1 MKAIILL
8 PRAVTMYFQNPDPN
22 PPSPVRLDAIDLEII
37 RTLKRDGRTPFSQIA
52 QRLGVSTGMIRQ
64 RYQRLLREGVVQ
76 VVAVT
81 NPLLLGFSTMAM
93 IGIKVEGARLQE
105 VAERIA
111 ALEEVIYLVLTAG
124 AYDLFA
130 EVVFRDNAHLLEFLT
145 QRLRTIQGIRETETF
160 MYLKIV
166 KEIYSWPDITNNEE
180 RSPDNGRRTSD
191 HETRITDHPS

>member
-1 MKAIILL
+1 MNTFPANAESNAL
-8 PRAVTMYFQNPDPN
+8 
-22 PPSPVRLDAIDLEII
+22 SPIKLDDIDLEII
-37 RTLKRDGRTPFSQIA
+37 KALKRDGRTPFAQIA

-64 RYQRLLREGVVQ
+64 RYQRLVREGVLQ

-105 VAERIA
+105 VAEEIA
-111 ALEEVIYLVLTAG
+111 GLEEVIYLVLTAG

-130 EVVFRDNAHLLEFLT
+130 EVVFRDNAHLLDFLT
-145 QRLRTIQGIRETETF
+145 HRLRTIEGIRETETF

-166 KEIYSWPDITNNEE
+166 KEIYSWPDITKNGDQAT
-180 RSPDNGRRTSD
+180 DNRR
-191 HETRITDHPS
+191 

>member
-1 MKAIILL
+1 MNTTSGNTDNGSFGAI
-8 PRAVTMYFQNPDPN
+8 
-22 PPSPVRLDAIDLEII
+22 RLDDIDLEII
-37 RTLKRDGRTPFSQIA
+37 KTLKRDGRTPFAQIA

-64 RYQRLLREGVVQ
+64 RYQRLVKEGVLQ

-93 IGIKVEGARLQE
+93 IGVKVEGSRLQE
-105 VAERIA
+105 VADEIA

-130 EVVFRDNAHLLEFLT
+130 EVVFRDNEHLLDFLT
-145 QRLRTIQGIRETETF
+145 HRLRAIAGIRETETF

-166 KEIYSWPDITNNEE
+166 KEIYSWPDITNE
-180 RSPDNGRRTSD
+180 
-191 HETRITDHPS
+191 

>member
-1 MKAIILL
+1 MNITPGHLNNSSSAI
-8 PRAVTMYFQNPDPN
+8 
-22 PPSPVRLDAIDLEII
+22 RLDDIDLDII
-37 RTLKRDGRTPFSQIA
+37 RMLKRDGRTPFAQIA

-64 RYQRLLREGVVQ
+64 RYQRLVKEGVLQ

-93 IGIKVEGARLQE
+93 IGIKVDGARLQQ
-105 VAERIA
+105 VAEEIA

-130 EVVFRDNAHLLEFLT
+130 EVVFRDNDHLLDFLT
-145 QRLRTIQGIRETETF
+145 TRLRPIEGIRETETF

-166 KEIYSWPDITNNEE
+166 KEIYSWPDITQ
-180 RSPDNGRRTSD
+180 NGTQ
-191 HETRITDHPS
+191 HE

>member
-1 MKAIILL
+1 MNN
-8 PRAVTMYFQNPDPN
+8 F
-22 PPSPVRLDAIDLEII
+22 PSQSQFPAGPVKLDEIDLEII
-37 RTLKRDGRTPFSQIA
+37 RTLKRDGRTPFAQIA

-93 IGIKVEGARLQE
+93 IGIKVDGARLQD
-105 VAERIA
+105 VAQEIA
-111 ALEEVIYLVLTAG
+111 GLEEVIYLVLTAG

-145 QRLRTIQGIRETETF
+145 TRLRTIPGIRETETF

-166 KEIYSWPDITNNEE
+166 KEIYSWPDI
-180 RSPDNGRRTSD
+180 SSGKQGS
-191 HETRITDHPS
+191 HSQS

>member
-1 MKAIILL
+1 MNTFSVPSDAN
-8 PRAVTMYFQNPDPN
+8 VT
-22 PPSPVRLDAIDLEII
+22 PSPIKLDDIDLEII
-37 RTLKRDGRTPFSQIA
+37 VTLKRDGRTPFAQIA

-64 RYQRLLREGVVQ
+64 RYQRLLREGVLQ

-93 IGIKVEGARLQE
+93 IGIKVEGARLND
-105 VAERIA
+105 VAEKVA

-130 EVVFRDNAHLLEFLT
+130 EVVFRDNAHLLDFLT
-145 QRLRTIQGIRETETF
+145 QRLRTINGIRETETF

-166 KEIYSWPDITNNEE
+166 KEIYSWPDTTNNEQRITNN
-180 RSPDNGRRTSD
+180 G
-191 HETRITDHPS
+191 

>member
-1 MKAIILL
+1 MFILCKRDSMNSL
-8 PRAVTMYFQNPDPN
+8 PTGNEN
-22 PPSPVRLDAIDLEII
+22 SHGHIKLDDIDLEII
-37 RTLKRDGRTPFSQIA
+37 RTLKRDGRTPFAQIA

-64 RYQRLLREGVVQ
+64 RYQRLVKEGVLQ

-93 IGIKVEGARLQE
+93 IGIKVDGAHLQK
-105 VAERIA
+105 VAEEIA

-130 EVVFRDNAHLLEFLT
+130 EVVFRDNDHLLEFLT
-145 QRLRTIQGIRETETF
+145 DRLRAIEGIRETETF

-166 KEIYSWPDITNNEE
+166 KEIYSWPDISN
-180 RSPDNGRRTSD
+180 S
-191 HETRITDHPS
+191 

>member
-1 MKAIILL
+1 MDIL
-8 PRAVTMYFQNPDPN
+8 PSSNNN
-22 PPSPVRLDAIDLEII
+22 PPAPPIRLDDIDLEII
-37 RTLKRDGRTPFSQIA
+37 KALKRDGRTPFAQIA

-64 RYQRLLREGVVQ
+64 RYQRLLKEGVLQ

-93 IGIKVEGARLQE
+93 IGIKVEGAKLQE
-105 VAERIA
+105 VAEQIA

-130 EVVFRDNAHLLEFLT
+130 EVVFRDNAHLLDFLT
-145 QRLRTIQGIRETETF
+145 TRLRTIPGIRETETF

-166 KEIYSWPDITNNEE
+166 KEIYSWPDITH
-180 RSPDNGRRTSD
+180 
-191 HETRITDHPS
+191 HEPSTPEDG

>member
-1 MKAIILL
+1 MTSYFPHHGDNANAIK
-8 PRAVTMYFQNPDPN
+8 
-22 PPSPVRLDAIDLEII
+22 LDDIDLEII
-37 RTLKRDGRTPFSQIA
+37 VTLKKDGRTPFAQIA

-64 RYQRLLREGVVQ
+64 RYQRLVKEGVLQ

-93 IGIKVEGARLQE
+93 IGVKVEGARLQA
-105 VAERIA
+105 VADEIA

-130 EVVFRDNAHLLEFLT
+130 EVVFRDNDHLLEFLT
-145 QRLRTIQGIRETETF
+145 TRLRPIAGVREAETF

-166 KEIYSWPDITNNEE
+166 KEIYSWPDIGN
-180 RSPDNGRRTSD
+180 R
-191 HETRITDHPS
+191 

>member
-1 MKAIILL
+1 MNAPFPQENKNA
-8 PRAVTMYFQNPDPN
+8 
-22 PPSPVRLDAIDLEII
+22 SPIKLDDIDLDII
-37 RTLKRDGRTPFSQIA
+37 ITLKRDGRTPFAQIA

-64 RYQRLLREGVVQ
+64 RYQRLVKEGVLQ

-93 IGIKVEGARLQE
+93 IGIKVDGANLQA
-105 VAERIA
+105 VADEIA

-130 EVVFRDNAHLLEFLT
+130 EVVFRDNDHLLDFLT
-145 QRLRTIQGIRETETF
+145 NRLRTIEGVRETETF

-166 KEIYSWPDITNNEE
+166 KEIYSWPDIGNN
-180 RSPDNGRRTSD
+180 
-191 HETRITDHPS
+191 

>member
-1 MKAIILL
+1 MNTSLG
-8 PRAVTMYFQNPDPN
+8 N
-22 PPSPVRLDAIDLEII
+22 LDNSSSGSIKLDDIDLDII
-37 RTLKRDGRTPFSQIA
+37 RTLKRDGRTPFAQIA

-64 RYQRLLREGVVQ
+64 RYQRLVREGALQ

-93 IGIKVEGARLQE
+93 IGVKVDGANLQA
-105 VAERIA
+105 VADEIA

-130 EVVFRDNAHLLEFLT
+130 EVVFRDNEHLLEFLT
-145 QRLRTIQGIRETETF
+145 NRLRTIEGVRETETF

-166 KEIYSWPDITNNEE
+166 KEIYSWPDIGVKQS
-180 RSPDNGRRTSD
+180 RD
-191 HETRITDHPS
+191 